1 MLETRISPS
10 LSPPRTPNRGTATG
24 AAKMRLLERLM
35 KTLKQR
41 LIGALL
47 LERHEKWQ
55 LETPPSLSKPKVS
68 SFNAF
73 SHYQDW

>member
-1 MLETRISPS
+1 
-10 LSPPRTPNRGTATG
+10 
-24 AAKMRLLERLM
+24 MRLLERLM
-35 KTLKQR
+35 KTLKQRTRVVGVFPNRASCER

-55 LETPPSLSKPKVS
+55 LEKQPYFSTLKVS

>member
-1 MLETRISPS
+1 
-10 LSPPRTPNRGTATG
+10 
-24 AAKMRLLERLM
+24 M
-35 KTLKQR
+35 KTLKQRTRVVGVFPNRASCER

-55 LETPPSLSKPKVS
+55 LEKQPYFSTPKVS

>member
-1 MLETRISPS
+1 
-10 LSPPRTPNRGTATG
+10 
-24 AAKMRLLERLM
+24 M

-55 LETPPSLSKPKVS
+55 LEKQPSLSTPKVS

>member
-1 MLETRISPS
+1 
-10 LSPPRTPNRGTATG
+10 
-24 AAKMRLLERLM
+24 M
-35 KTLKQR
+35 KTLKQRTRVVGVFPKRASCER

-55 LETPPSLSKPKVS
+55 LEKQPSISTPKVS
-68 SFNAF
+68 SCNAF

>member
-1 MLETRISPS
+1 
-10 LSPPRTPNRGTATG
+10 
-24 AAKMRLLERLM
+24 M
-35 KTLKQR
+35 KTLKQRTRVVRVFPNRASCER

-55 LETPPSLSKPKVS
+55 LETRPFLSTPKVS